1 MIAGVRGT
9 LEAVGDSWVVVAVGG
24 VSLRVAVPNTVI
36 PTLGGIGG
44 PVRLH
49 THLVV
54 REEELSLYGFP
65 TTEALRLFQTLLTVS
80 GVGPRLALSLL
91 NSASPE
97 ALAVAIASGDAARL
111 QRAQG
116 VGRKIAERVVLELRE
131 KFSGVRASAPGAA
144 PDEGEDEATAALTSL
159 GYTPAEAQNVLRRT
173 PVTAGEPLEE
183 RVRRALQHLAAR

>member
-24 VSLRVAVPNTVI
+24 VSLRIAVPNTVI
-36 PTLGGIGG
+36 PSLGGIGG

-65 TTEALRLFQTLLTVS
+65 TTEALRLFQTLLTVG

-97 ALAVAIASGDAARL
+97 ALAVAIASGDVARL
-111 QRAQG
+111 QHAQG

-131 KFSGVRASAPGAA
+131 KFSGVRAGAPGAA
-144 PDEGEDEATAALTSL
+144 PDEDEATAALTSL
-159 GYTPAEAQNVLRRT
+159 GYTPAESQDVLRRM
-173 PVTAGEPLEE
+173 PVTPGEPLEE